1 MAKRYSTRSVKKN
14 HNYTAEELAD
24 LLKVHIQTVRTWMN
38 TGLRSIRDQVPFLIL
53 GSDVITFLDR
63 KRGERKR
70 SLDLNQLFCIRCK
83 AAVVPDGEL
92 ADYIPRTDKHGR
104 LEGICRA
111 CDGICAR
118 YVRRD
123 NLHLIAPDL
132 DIAFPSAVPTLNEP
146 IERASNTHL
155 LKEDADA

>member
-53 GSDVITFLDR
+53 GSDVIAYLDR

-92 ADYIPRTDKHGR
+92 ADYIPRSDKHGR
-104 LEGICRA
+104 LEGICRD
-111 CDGICAR
+111 CEGICAR
-118 YVRRD
+118 YVRHD
-123 NLHLIAPDL
+123 NMHLIAPDL
-132 DIAFPSAVPTLNEP
+132 DIAFPSAESTLNESARLP
-146 IERASNTHL
+146 LKTHS
-155 LKEDADA
+155 LKDD